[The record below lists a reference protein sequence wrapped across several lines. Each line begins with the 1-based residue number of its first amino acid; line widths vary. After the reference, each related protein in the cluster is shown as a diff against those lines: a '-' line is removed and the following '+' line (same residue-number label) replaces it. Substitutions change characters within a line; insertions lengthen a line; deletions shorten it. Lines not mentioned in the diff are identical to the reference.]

1 MRKNYNILISR
12 FAEDDL
18 YEILDYYK
26 SINFDFAEKLL
37 RSIEDKINKLNSFP
51 VQGRIVPELE
61 QQNIIDYK
69 EIIEGNYRIIYA
81 IQENTVIIHTIIDSR
96 RNLEDLIIKKLIRNY

>member
-1 MRKNYNILISR
+1 MSKNYRTIISR

-26 SINFDFAEKLL
+26 LINFEFSEKLL
-37 RSIEDKINKLNSFP
+37 ISIEVKIKKLKTFP
-51 VQGRIVPELE
+51 EQGRIVPELE
-61 QQNIIDYK
+61 QQNILDYK
-69 EIIEGNYRIIYA
+69 ELIEGNYRIIYA

>member
-1 MRKNYNILISR
+1 MSKNYRTIISR

-18 YEILDYYK
+18 YELLDYYK
-26 SINFDFAEKLL
+26 SINFEFSEKLL
-37 RSIEDKINKLNSFP
+37 ISIEDKIKKLKIFP
-51 VQGRIVPELE
+51 EQGRIVPELE
-61 QQNIIDYK
+61 QQNILDYR
-69 EIIEGNYRIIYA
+69 ELIEGNYRIIYA

>member
-1 MRKNYNILISR
+1 MRKNYKIIISR

-26 SINFDFAEKLL
+26 SINFDFAKKLL
-37 RSIEDKINKLNSFP
+37 RSIEDKINKLKSFP

-61 QQNIIDYK
+61 QQNIIDYR

-81 IQENTVIIHTIIDSR
+81 IQENTVIIHALIDSR